1 MDEKD
6 LGELRDLVEFLKV
19 NGIAQFE
26 MERADLKVKL
36 KFAGAPADAATSAN
50 VDLAQL
56 AHLISSGSPAGGVAA
71 PAGGTAS
78 TSAVQAAAPEAAPAD
93 AALHVVKSPL
103 VGTFYSSPSPGA
115 EPFVKVGD
123 RVSAGQVLC
132 IVEAMKLM
140 NEVEADASGEIVTV
154 YPAAG
159 QPVEYGQALFAIK

>member
-6 LGELRDLVEFLKV
+6 LGELRDLVEFLKE

-36 KFAGAPADAATSAN
+36 KFAGASSETAS

-56 AHLISSGSPAGGVAA
+56 AQLVHAGNGGAAA
-71 PAGGTAS
+71 PVPLAIPAPTTEGLVGTAAAS
-78 TSAVQAAAPEAAPAD
+78 TSAPEAGAH
-93 AALHVVKSPL
+93 LVKSPL
-103 VGTFYSSPSPGA
+103 VGTFYAASSPGA

-123 RVSAGQVLC
+123 RVSVGQVLC

-140 NEVEADASGEIVTV
+140 NEVEADASGEVV
-154 YPAAG
+154 SVLAESG
-159 QPVEYGQALFAIK
+159 QPVEYGQALFAIR